1 MEEDQE
7 GPKNNELRLNDIFFK
22 EKKLT
27 GSGGGIYPLPLP
39 LPLPLPGTGNGG
51 KSFKASCKF

>member
-1 MEEDQE
+1 MEEDQG

-39 LPLPLPGTGNGG
+39 LPGTGNGG